1 MKKRQQS
8 MKENH
13 EHTIRKFSSSRQFT
27 IDIGKLGM
35 KKHHVKALVQ
45 VDVTQSRK
53 KIRQMRKEKGNVLS
67 FTSWLLTCIG
77 RAVEE
82 HPAVHALRKGGNRL
96 VVFRDIDISTVV
108 EKKVGEVQVPIP
120 LVIRNVN
127 KKNVTEIYEEI
138 EDAKREQLKEGSDF
152 VLGKDKKNDPA
163 RIFAVLPQC
172 IRLVAWKLL
181 LSNPVR
187 VKKMMGTVM
196 VTSVGMMGK
205 ASGWIIPYSIHP
217 VCLAI
222 GSIETRPGV
231 NNDSIDIR
239 EFLNV
244 TILMDHDVID
254 GVPAARFVSRFS
266 ELIESG
272 YSL

>member
-1 MKKRQQS
+1 MKK
-8 MKENH
+8 NH
-13 EHTIRKFSSSRQFT
+13 DYTVNTFPSSRQFT
-27 IDIGKLGM
+27 LDIGKMGM
-35 KKHHVKALVQ
+35 KKHHVKALIQ

-53 KIRQMRKEKGNVLS
+53 KIRQIRKEKGNVLS

-82 HPAVHALRKGGNRL
+82 QPGVHALRKGRNRL
-96 VVFRDIDISTVV
+96 VIFRDIDISTMV
-108 EKKVGEVQVPIP
+108 EKQVGEFPVPIP
-120 LVIRNVN
+120 LVIRKVN
-127 KKNVTEIYEEI
+127 TKDVTEIYEEI

-172 IRLVAWKLL
+172 VRLLAWKLL

-222 GSIETRPGV
+222 GSIETMPGV
-231 NNDSIDIR
+231 DGDAIDVR
-239 EFLNV
+239 EYLDI

-254 GVPAARFVSRFS
+254 GAPAARFVSRLS
-266 ELIESG
+266 ELIEGG